1 VGLER
6 SGFSKE
12 QLERIKEAHRILF
25 RSKLG
30 LQEALAR
37 LRTELGGHAEV
48 DHLIEFV
55 LQSKRGLTR

>member
-12 QLERIKEAHRILF
+12 QIERIKEAHRILF
-25 RSKLG
+25 RSKLP

-37 LRTELGGHAEV
+37 LRAELAGQPEI
-48 DHLIEFV
+48 DHLIDFV
-55 LQSKRGLTR
+55 MQSKRGLTR